1 MKAVE
6 GKRKILKRKQTKS
19 LLIQFQLF
27 TEIFSRTSTIHPRIS
42 LGRAIWAGSVSLRMN
57 TVALRDQFK
66 PIRIGENLVVNY
78 NETYDHHI
86 LLGTS
91 EMGDWC
97 LASIR
102 CSHAISCFSL
112 SSTLSFHS
120 QT

>member
-66 PIRIGENLVVNY
+66 PIRIGENLVVNKKD
-78 NETYDHHI
+78 NRVSGTIGLTVAPWKFDGLTI
-86 LLGTS
+86 LAL
-91 EMGDWC
+91 
-97 LASIR
+97 
-102 CSHAISCFSL
+102 
-112 SSTLSFHS
+112 
-120 QT
+120 